1 MEIWSL
7 WVYGSVNFMDRSLV
21 VLWFSLL
28 FSGNLISWTFDVN
41 NNCKINDKDND
52 NSNGN
57 NYHEEVLLGYTGFIL
72 LGTTYYDL
80 RC

>member
-1 MEIWSL
+1 MKIWSL

-28 FSGNLISWTFDVN
+28 FSGNLVSWTFDVN

-57 NYHEEVLLGYTGFIL
+57 GNDEEVL
-72 LGTTYYDL
+72 
-80 RC
+80 